1 MVTRMRRLPRTRK
14 RNTPSRNRPAITRL
28 LQLCS
33 PTLPIG
39 GFSYSQGL
47 EAAVDAR
54 VVCDERSFESWL
66 RSGIE
71 HQLGAN
77 EAPMVALTH
86 RRWNENDA
94 AMVRHFNAW
103 FLASRETRELRL
115 ETEQMGWSLADLAL
129 KLDWGS
135 SALRAALREIKPVAL
150 PTAFSFAATALQIDV
165 ADAVTG
171 YCFNWTE
178 NQIAAAVKTVPI
190 GQVAGQKILYSL
202 HDCIEQAAS
211 VALAIDFDQISTYTP
226 QLAILSARHEIQ
238 YSRLFRS

>member
-1 MVTRMRRLPRTRK
+1 L
-14 RNTPSRNRPAITRL
+14 
-28 LQLCS
+28 
-33 PTLPIG
+33 
-39 GFSYSQGL
+39 
-47 EAAVDAR
+47 D
-54 VVCDERSFESWL
+54 
-66 RSGIE
+66 
-71 HQLGAN
+71 
-77 EAPMVALTH
+77 
-86 RRWNENDA
+86 
-94 AMVRHFNAW
+94 FNAW

-135 SALRAALREIKPVAL
+135 SASRAALREIRPVAL

-211 VALAIDFDQISTYTP
+211 AALAIDFDQISTFTP

>member
-1 MVTRMRRLPRTRK
+1 MMTRMRRLPRTRK
-14 RNTPSRNRPAITRL
+14 RNTPIRNRPAITRL

-54 VVCDERSFESWL
+54 VVCDEGSLENWL
-66 RSGIE
+66 RSGIQ

-77 EAPMVALTH
+77 EAPMVALIH
-86 RRWNENDA
+86 RRWNENDV
-94 AMVRHFNAW
+94 AMVHHYNAW
-103 FLASRETRELRL
+103 FLASRESRELRL

-135 SALRAALREIKPVAL
+135 GSLRAALREIKPIAL
-150 PTAFSFAATALQIDV
+150 PTAFSFAAIALQIDV
-165 ADAVTG
+165 AEAVTG

-178 NQIAAAVKTVPI
+178 NQIAAAVKTMPI

-202 HDCIEQAAS
+202 HDCIEQTAS
-211 VALAIDFDQISTYTP
+211 AALAIDFDQISTFTP

>member
-1 MVTRMRRLPRTRK
+1 
-14 RNTPSRNRPAITRL
+14 
-28 LQLCS
+28 
-33 PTLPIG
+33 
-39 GFSYSQGL
+39 
-47 EAAVDAR
+47 
-54 VVCDERSFESWL
+54 
-66 RSGIE
+66 
-71 HQLGAN
+71 
-77 EAPMVALTH
+77 MVALIH
-86 RRWNENDA
+86 CRWNENDA
-94 AMVRHFNAW
+94 AMVRNYNAW
-103 FLASRETRELRL
+103 FLASRESRELRL

-202 HDCIEQAAS
+202 HDCIEQTAS
-211 VALAIDFDQISTYTP
+211 AALAIDFDQISTFTP

>member
-1 MVTRMRRLPRTRK
+1 MVIRMQGPPPNRHG
-14 RNTPSRNRPAITRL
+14 NRPIHKAPGLTRL

-33 PTLPIG
+33 PALPIG

-47 EAAVDAR
+47 EAAVHAG
-54 VVCDERSFESWL
+54 VVSDERTFENWL
-66 RSGIE
+66 SSGIE

-77 EAPMVALTH
+77 EAPMVALMH
-86 RRWNENDA
+86 RRWSENDA
-94 AMVRHFNAW
+94 AIVRRYNAW
-103 FLASRETRELRL
+103 FLASRESRELRL

-129 KLDWGS
+129 KLDWGTH
-135 SALRAALREIKPVAL
+135 ALQAALREIKPVAL
-150 PTAFSFAATALQIDV
+150 PTAFSFAATALQIDI
-165 ADAVTG
+165 AEAVTG

-190 GQVAGQKILYSL
+190 GQVAGQKILYSVHQCVERMAL
-202 HDCIEQAAS
+202 A
-211 VALAIDFDQISTYTP
+211 ALAIDFDEISTFTP

>member
-1 MVTRMRRLPRTRK
+1 MVIRMRRPPLTG
-14 RNTPSRNRPAITRL
+14 NRNRPIREEPELTRL

-47 EAAVDAR
+47 EAAVDAG
-54 VVCDERSFESWL
+54 VVSDERTFEDWL

-77 EAPMVALTH
+77 EAPMLALMH
-86 RRWNENDA
+86 RRWNENDTA
-94 AMVRHFNAW
+94 TVCRYNAW
-103 FLASRETRELRL
+103 FLASRESRELRL
-115 ETEQMGWSLADLAL
+115 ETEQMGWSLADLAV
-129 KLDWGS
+129 KLGWGS
-135 SALRAALREIKPVAL
+135 DAVQAALREIKPVAL
-150 PTAFSFAATALQIDV
+150 PTAFSFAANALEIDV
-165 ADAVTG
+165 TEAVTG

-202 HDCIEQAAS
+202 HQTIERTALT
-211 VALAIDFDQISTYTP
+211 ALATDFDQISTFTP

>member
-1 MVTRMRRLPRTRK
+1 MVTRMWRLPRTRK

-54 VVCDERSFESWL
+54 VVCGERSFESWL

-77 EAPMVALTH
+77 EAPMVALTQ

-129 KLDWGS
+129 RLGWGS
-135 SALRAALREIKPVAL
+135 DALQAALREIKPVAL
-150 PTAFSFAATALQIDV
+150 PTAFSFAANALQIDV
-165 ADAVTG
+165 TEAVTG

-178 NQIAAAVKTVPI
+178 NQIAAALKTVPI

-202 HDCIEQAAS
+202 HQTIERT
-211 VALAIDFDQISTYTP
+211 ALAALATDFDQISTFTP